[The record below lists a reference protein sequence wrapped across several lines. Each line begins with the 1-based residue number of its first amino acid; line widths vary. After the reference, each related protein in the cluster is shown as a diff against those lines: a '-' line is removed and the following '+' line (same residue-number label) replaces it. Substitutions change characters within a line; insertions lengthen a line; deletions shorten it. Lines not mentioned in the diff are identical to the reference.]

1 MLEGRCVVVTGASG
15 NLGSVVCARLLRAGA
30 SVFALVHRA
39 ADRVPDGVMAHAAEL
54 TDEAAV
60 EAAYGAA
67 EKRFGAVWGAV
78 HAAGAFVPGRM
89 ADTSVADFEKMI
101 DANWR
106 PTFLCSRAALRRMEP
121 RREGRIVNV
130 AAYNPAIL
138 SGIGGSAAYSASKAA
153 VVALTKAIAEE
164 GAKNGIR
171 ASCVAPAT
179 MRTPANAKAMP
190 GADQSKWV
198 PLEDVAE
205 AIYYLVS
212 PEAGMASGAV
222 ITFPAR

>member
-1 MLEGRCVVVTGASG
+1 
-15 NLGSVVCARLLRAGA
+15 
-30 SVFALVHRA
+30 VFALVRRA
-39 ADRVPDGVMAHAAEL
+39 TDRVPDGVMAHAAEL

-67 EKRFGAVWGAV
+67 EKGLGAVWGAV
-78 HAAGAFVPGRM
+78 HTAGGFVPGRV
-89 ADTSVADFEKMI
+89 AATSVADFEKMI

-106 PTFLCSRAALRRMEP
+106 STFLCSRAALRRMEP
-121 RREGRIVNV
+121 HREGRIVNV

-164 GAKNGIR
+164 GAKTGIR

-198 PLEDVAE
+198 PMEDVAE
-205 AIYYLVS
+205 AILYLVS
-212 PEAGMASGAV
+212 PEAGAASGAV
-222 ITFPAR
+222 ITFPAH

>member
-1 MLEGRCVVVTGASG
+1 
-15 NLGSVVCARLLRAGA
+15 
-30 SVFALVHRA
+30 
-39 ADRVPDGVMAHAAEL
+39 L
-54 TDEAAV
+54 TE
-60 EAAYGAA
+60 
-67 EKRFGAVWGAV
+67 
-78 HAAGAFVPGRM
+78 
-89 ADTSVADFEKMI
+89 
-101 DANWR
+101 
-106 PTFLCSRAALRRMEP
+106 

-164 GAKNGIR
+164 GAKTGIR

-190 GADQSKWV
+190 DADQSKWV

-205 AIYYLVS
+205 AILYLVS
-212 PEAGMASGAV
+212 PEAGAASGAV
-222 ITFPAR
+222 ITFPAH